1 MNLNDMAMWQ
11 WFAIAGGAV
20 LLLSLIMYFL
30 PAGKMKLPAV
40 VTGSFGGLVAGLALG
55 ILLMAVF
62 GYKPMREQPPS
73 SDSAGGGPGPA
84 GKMPGPGAPGFVKGP
99 GGPMPKNAIGGPPP
113 APSPKAQLVALVTAL
128 DTVADRPV
136 TITLTPEQ
144 KSTIV
149 EKLKGLDQP
158 AELTDDDA
166 KARLDAIVKAVERE
180 QKTLETV
187 GFRTTPPAKGGF
199 GPPKESPNPFKE
211 GPTAERLKSLLER
224 LDKKPG

>member
-20 LLLSLIMYFL
+20 LLLSFVMYFL

-40 VTGSFGGLVAGLALG
+40 VTASFGGLVAGLALG

-62 GYKPMREQPPS
+62 GYKPTQERPRSES
-73 SDSAGGGPGPA
+73 SGDAASQSPR
-84 GKMPGPGAPGFVKGP
+84 MPGPGAPPFVKGP
-99 GGPMPKNAIGGPPP
+99 GGPMSNGPSGPP
-113 APSPKAQLVALVTAL
+113 APPTPKAQLANLVTAL

-136 TITLTPEQ
+136 TITLTPDQ
-144 KSTIV
+144 KAVII
-149 EKLKGLDQP
+149 EKLKGLDQ
-158 AELTDDDA
+158 AGEITDVDA
-166 KARLDAIVKAVERE
+166 KVRLDAIVKVMEKD

-187 GFRTTPPAKGGF
+187 GFHTAPPAKGDF

-211 GPTAERLKSLLER
+211 GPAGERLKSLLER
-224 LDKKPG
+224 LNKK

>member
-40 VTGSFGGLVAGLALG
+40 VTASFGGLVAGLALG
-55 ILLMAVF
+55 VMLMAVF
-62 GYKPMREQPPS
+62 GYKATREQSS
-73 SDSAGGGPGPA
+73 SDGAGGGPTAAP
-84 GKMPGPGAPGFVKGP
+84 KMAGPGAPGFAKGP
-99 GGPMPKNAIGGPPP
+99 GGPAPKGPGGPPA
-113 APSPKAQLVALVTAL
+113 APSPKVQLAALVTAL

-144 KSTIV
+144 KTVIA

-166 KARLDAIVKAVERE
+166 KARLDAILKEVEKD

-199 GPPKESPNPFKE
+199 GPPKEVPNPFKE
-211 GPTAERLKSLLER
+211 GPAAERLKSLLDR
-224 LDKKPG
+224 LNKKG